1 MKTIIPVIDRK
12 ELITEQDLDTEDLE
26 DNLDSEVSLE
36 DLDSYIYIKDSRGD
50 YDV

>member
-1 MKTIIPVIDRK
+1 MPTIDRK
-12 ELITEQDLDTEDLE
+12 DLITEADLDEPDIE